1 MRTNETNNTQ
11 KYSRGGKHSASSSN
25 TRSKKTS
32 KKRETIQNDDLQNG
46 KNKNKKHKGK
56 KIAIIVLVVI
66 LVILIILAILF
77 AIALSYINNTLG
89 KLDYD
94 TSISEEDIV
103 VNTNVAESISNYRNI
118 VLFGIDARSDTFSPG
133 NRSDCIILVTIN
145 NTTHDVALTSVYR
158 DTYLDIEGH
167 GLDKVTHAYSY
178 GGALL
183 AMNTLNKNL
192 DLNISEYVTVN
203 FDTVKTVVD
212 SIGGVTV
219 NITAAE
225 ASSGSIPG
233 ISSAGKYNL
242 NGEQA
247 LAYSRIRKIDTDY
260 QRTERMRTVLTAVF
274 SKVKSMDIGQLNNLL
289 NTVLPHI
296 RTNISQNEII
306 SLIPQAL
313 SFNINNSEG

>member
-1 MRTNETNNTQ
+1 MRTNETDNTQ
-11 KYSRGGKHSASSSN
+11 KSGRGKHSADSSHS
-25 TRSKKTS
+25 RSKKTS

-118 VLFGIDARSDTFSPG
+118 VLFGIDARSDTFSLG

-158 DTYLDIEGH
+158 DTYLDIER
-167 GLDKVTHAYSY
+167 
-178 GGALL
+178 
-183 AMNTLNKNL
+183 
-192 DLNISEYVTVN
+192 
-203 FDTVKTVVD
+203 
-212 SIGGVTV
+212 
-219 NITAAE
+219 
-225 ASSGSIPG
+225 
-233 ISSAGKYNL
+233 
-242 NGEQA
+242 
-247 LAYSRIRKIDTDY
+247 SR
-260 QRTERMRTVLTAVF
+260 
-274 SKVKSMDIGQLNNLL
+274 S
-289 NTVLPHI
+289 
-296 RTNISQNEII
+296 
-306 SLIPQAL
+306 
-313 SFNINNSEG
+313 